1 MKKTLT
7 ITAMFLCA
15 WAWAQQAALYV
26 GSDWDEASIALRAA
40 WDKPDFAKQA
50 GVTLTVVDQPEH
62 VDAEVQAK
70 WKQQQAIRIEPRA
83 YPAFAYFAKD
93 GTCTLM
99 REGVRDPADLPALIA
114 EGKTRDKAVAAA
126 LKSGDPEAIGRA
138 LAPLVEAL
146 GQKSSKERC
155 KALWQALE
163 KADPQDKTG
172 WAFAFSFDPTETCYK
187 VQDFAKKKDYAGGE
201 AFIKDL
207 EAKPQ
212 GHLSNNQRQGLMLLR
227 YVLHKDNP
235 AQAQALDDLLR
246 RTLAIDATTHFGI
259 AAQGLL
265 CLRGQGPVA
274 IPYGWR
280 AKDARAGRQNWI
292 VSVGVAKVVRGPG
305 HYALT
310 LKREKGRGAMTLHGL
325 SIGGRRFDQTLT
337 LKPGESATVAFEVAD
352 AKPELTLDVSFENP
366 DAAERGTLALRR
378 TLPPRPAADPTT
390 VSGPSGH
397 WAKGEDDFVIPRE
410 VYAEILAKQGGA
422 DFLNAFFSDN
432 EWVLDFLTSGDPL
445 TDWPTSLR
453 ALDTICWLCPEVYD
467 SPILRRWAT
476 AAALNAAADPTDVI
490 FLLQEMLAIRREGF
504 LWRGA
509 DDLRCDQLRYT
520 LIPAQCDA
528 DNARWLAPRHN
539 VPPRQ
544 YGGVCWA
551 APYRLNNFFG
561 DSIHGSDYYKPWEH
575 AYLRHEASRKVGA
588 VCGGLSYYGSAAAKT
603 HGLPS
608 TTGGQPAHCAY
619 LVWAP
624 EQKRWTICYN
634 VSPHTG
640 SHFAPLS
647 DVWKYSYHELF
658 ADAFARPGLRD
669 SYGPLW
675 EARHL
680 RNKLAPAPRRSKMTC
695 DAYEWGGTKLPAD
708 PAKLKR
714 IGSWQDLDTLN
725 LDQAGRKERV
735 LLVWTGYIEA
745 PRDLQ
750 AALTVRSDDGAGL
763 WLDGRHVAGKDG
775 LHGLEGTTHR
785 AALTQGRHPFEL
797 RYFNN
802 TGGRAIEFTLAPI
815 EQHNAEVEALYRRAA
830 NLCPQ
835 NLSVWRDWADWLRAQ
850 DAPATA
856 WRDLGDRAAK
866 GLRDHVE
873 PAWDFLQAQVLP
885 NIKAKAGKDALRDA
899 LVAWHGI
906 IRQGPQKTAEFCD
919 YPALLDAQAKL
930 ADNDPEVAFAIF
942 AADLPT
948 QYGTPD
954 AFGALM
960 RWGGDRFLV
969 KNPAYAQRYVAALEA
984 LVNKGGDTGGLAKYL
999 REAILAASKAEN
1011 ADAFRALCALQ
1022 NLLTPVNRTFL
1033 DPKMEGRLLSDRGLL
1048 RLSSTSR
1055 WDNPQA
1061 YLAVIDGLSPT
1072 DCFHTSQEG
1081 QPWAEVVL
1089 PGMAEVS
1096 GVYLLNR
1103 GDQNNGRLV
1112 PAVVEVSEDGKTWR
1126 KVASIDKN
1134 QGDYHLTFP
1143 AVRAKRVRIT
1153 CHPQDRTFLH
1163 LRKFCV
1169 FGKPLY

>member
-1 MKKTLT
+1 MKRTL
-7 ITAMFLCA
+7 AFLSVWACA

-26 GSDWDEASIALRAA
+26 GSDWDEASAALRAV
-40 WDKPDFAKQA
+40 WESPDFVRQA
-50 GVTLTVVDQPEH
+50 GVETEVVDQPER
-62 VDAEVQAK
+62 VDAAVQET
-70 WKQQQAIRIEPRA
+70 WKAQRDIRIEPRA
-83 YPAFAYFAKD
+83 YPAFAFFGKD
-93 GTCTLM
+93 GTCVLM
-99 REGVRDPADLPALIA
+99 REGVRNPGALDDLVA
-114 EGKTRDKAVAAA
+114 EGKARAQAVEAA
-126 LKSGDPEAIGRA
+126 LKSNDPEAIGRA

-146 GQKSSKERC
+146 GPKPSRERC
-155 KALWQALE
+155 KALWQALG
-163 KADPQDKTG
+163 KADPQDRTG
-172 WAFAFSFDPTETCYK
+172 WAFALGFDPMETCYK

-207 EAKPQ
+207 ESKPQ

-246 RTLAIDATTHFGI
+246 RTLAI
-259 AAQGLL
+259 
-265 CLRGQGPVA
+265 RGQGPVA

-337 LKPGESATVAFEVAD
+337 LKPGDSATVAFEVTD
-352 AKPELTLDVSFENP
+352 AKSELTLDVSFENP
-366 DAAERGTLALRR
+366 DAAERGALALRR

-467 SPILRRWAT
+467 SPILRRWAA

-647 DVWKYSYHELF
+647 DVWKFSYHELF

-745 PRDLQ
+745 ARDVE
-750 AALTVRSDDGAGL
+750 AALTVHSDDGAGL

-775 LHGLEGTTHR
+775 LHGLEGSTHVGTL
-785 AALTQGRHPFEL
+785 AKGRHPFEL

-802 TGGRAIEFTLAPI
+802 TGGRALEFTVKAVEKPD
-815 EQHNAEVEALYRRAA
+815 AEVEALYRRAA
-830 NLCPQ
+830 EACPQ
-835 NLSVWRDWADWLRAQ
+835 NLSLWRDWADWLRAQ
-850 DAPATA
+850 DAPAAA
-856 WRDLGDRAAK
+856 WRDLGDRAAQ

-873 PAWDFLQAQVLP
+873 PAWEFLQGAVLP
-885 NIKAKAGKDALRDA
+885 QLKAKAGKDALRDA
-899 LVAWHGI
+899 LVAWHGVV
-906 IRQGPQKTAEFCD
+906 RQGPQKTAEFCD
-919 YPALLDAQAKL
+919 YPALLSAQAKL
-930 ADNDPEVAFAIF
+930 ADDDPEAAFAIF

-984 LVNKGGDTGGLAKYL
+984 LVSRGGDKGGLAKYL
-999 REAILAASKAEN
+999 REAILAAAKAEN
-1011 ADAFRALCALQ
+1011 AEAFHALAALQ
-1022 NLLTPVNRTFL
+1022 NLLTPADRAPL
-1033 DPKMEGRLLSDRGLL
+1033 DAKMAGTLLSDRGLL

-1055 WDNPQA
+1055 WDSPQA
-1061 YLAVIDGLSPT
+1061 YLAVIDGRANGTP
-1072 DCFHTSQEG
+1072 FHTSQEQ

-1096 GVYLLNR
+1096 GVYLRNR

-1112 PAVVEVSEDGKTWR
+1112 PAVIEVSEDGKTWR

-1134 QGDYHLTFP
+1134 QGDYRLTFP
-1143 AVRAKRVRIT
+1143 AVRAKRVRVV

>member
-1 MKKTLT
+1 
-7 ITAMFLCA
+7 MFAALACA

-99 REGVRDPADLPALIA
+99 REGVRDPAELPALIA
-114 EGKTRDKAVAAA
+114 EGKARDKAVAAA
-126 LKSGDPEAIGRA
+126 LKSGNPEAIGRA

-146 GQKSSKERC
+146 GLKPSKERC

-201 AFIKDL
+201 AFIKEL

-280 AKDARAGRQNWI
+280 AKDAQSGRRNWP

-305 HYALT
+305 HYELT
-310 LKREKGRGAMTLHGL
+310 VRREKGRGAMTLHGL
-325 SIGGRRFDQTLT
+325 SVGGRRFGEPTA
-337 LKPGESATVAFEVAD
+337 LKPGDSATVAFEVA
-352 AKPELTLDVSFENP
+352 AATPELTLDVSFENP

-390 VSGPSGH
+390 VSSPSGH

-467 SPILRRWAT
+467 SPILRRWAA
-476 AAALNAAADPTDVI
+476 AAALNAAADPTDVVL
-490 FLLQEMLAIRREGF
+490 LLQEMLAIRREGF
-504 LWRGA
+504 LWRGV

-544 YGGVCWA
+544 YG
-551 APYRLNNFFG
+551 FG
-561 DSIHGSDYYKPWEH
+561 DSIHGNDYYKPWEH

-714 IGSWQDLDTLN
+714 IGTWQDLDTLN

-745 PRDLQ
+745 PRNLQ
-750 AALTVRSDDGAGL
+750 AAITVLSDDGAGL
-763 WLDGRHVAGKDG
+763 WLDGQHVAGKDG
-775 LHGLEGTTHR
+775 LHGLEGSTHR
-785 AALTQGRHPFEL
+785 ATLTQGRHPFEL

-873 PAWDFLQAQVLP
+873 PAWDFLQGQVLP
-885 NIKAKAGKDALRDA
+885 QIKAKAGKDALRDA

-930 ADNDPEVAFAIF
+930 ADNGRRPPHPIRHARR
-942 AADLPT
+942 LRR
-948 QYGTPD
+948 PD
-954 AFGALM
+954 ALGRRPLPRQEPRLRPAL
-960 RWGGDRFLV
+960 RGRPRGPRQPGRRHRRPRQIPPRGHPRRLQGRERRGLPCHLRPPEPPHPRQPHLPRTQDGRHAPLRQGPPPPLLHQPLGQPAGLPRRHRRPLPHRLLPHLAGG
-969 KNPAYAQRYVAALEA
+969 AAL
-984 LVNKGGDTGGLAKYL
+984 GRDRPSRHGRGLRHL
-999 REAILAASKAEN
+999 PPQPRRPEQRPPGPRRHRSQRRRQDLA
-1011 ADAFRALCALQ
+1011 Q
-1022 NLLTPVNRTFL
+1022 
-1033 DPKMEGRLLSDRGLL
+1033 GRLHRQKPGRLPPHLPRGARQARPHHLSPAGPHLPPPPQVLRLRQTPLL
-1048 RLSSTSR
+1048 RKG
-1055 WDNPQA
+1055 P
-1061 YLAVIDGLSPT
+1061 P
-1072 DCFHTSQEG
+1072 
-1081 QPWAEVVL
+1081 
-1089 PGMAEVS
+1089 
-1096 GVYLLNR
+1096 
-1103 GDQNNGRLV
+1103 
-1112 PAVVEVSEDGKTWR
+1112 
-1126 KVASIDKN
+1126 
-1134 QGDYHLTFP
+1134 
-1143 AVRAKRVRIT
+1143 
-1153 CHPQDRTFLH
+1153 
-1163 LRKFCV
+1163 
-1169 FGKPLY
+1169 